1 MTYTQAVEKACN
13 GDSTGFEFLYDTT
26 KNNKYY
32 LALKYVKDEEAAK
45 DVLQE
50 AYIRAWKNLDKLKEP
65 EKFDSWLAQI
75 VVNTA
80 KNELEKRNHTPLD
93 LRMESGEEEDAE
105 IMDQAV
111 SVWENEP
118 ELEYTKEET
127 RQLVHELIDA
137 LSDEQRLVVI
147 VFELEGLTTKEIA
160 EQLGCPEATVKSR
173 LRYGRNN
180 IKTKAEELQKR
191 GYKLYSVAPMP
202 LLLYLLKKE
211 MVVSAAEPS
220 TRLLLSECGKSI
232 AKSTYG
238 AGKTAAATAVKA
250 AGTARKIS
258 FLSTAAGKAVIGI
271 VATASIASA
280 VTVGV
285 ISYNKSN
292 DKKCDRTGK
301 CSGSRRSSG
310 KCRPANRWR
319 G

>member
-137 LSDEQRLVVI
+137 
-147 VFELEGLTTKEIA
+147 
-160 EQLGCPEATVKSR
+160 
-173 LRYGRNN
+173 
-180 IKTKAEELQKR
+180 
-191 GYKLYSVAPMP
+191 
-202 LLLYLLKKE
+202 
-211 MVVSAAEPS
+211 
-220 TRLLLSECGKSI
+220 
-232 AKSTYG
+232 
-238 AGKTAAATAVKA
+238 
-250 AGTARKIS
+250 
-258 FLSTAAGKAVIGI
+258 
-271 VATASIASA
+271 

-292 DKKCDRTGK
+292 DKNATAQENV
-301 CSGSRRSSG
+301 
-310 KCRPANRWR
+310 PAVEEVPVNADQPRLNSDK
-319 G
+319 